1 MTRPVAVLGCLII
14 ARILLGVSAWAHEV
28 RPAYLEITQPQA
40 TDYEIVWKQP
50 MMGEVAVHLV
60 PHLSNGWLERPPAQ
74 QYAAGGFLTRSWKID
89 AGNGDALAGAS
100 LEIEGLADTIT
111 DVFVR
116 VRLANGRSLDTI
128 IRPEAPRLSISPDTR
143 SPFTLPAYL
152 VLGIEHILTGPD
164 HLLFVLGLVL
174 IVRSRRMLLK
184 TVTAFT
190 LAHSITLAAAV
201 LGKVRLPTSFVETL
215 ISLSILLL
223 APEIL
228 RVRRG
233 QSSLTVRYPWAV
245 AFVFGL
251 FHGMGFA
258 SGLASLGFQS
268 HDLFAALV
276 LFNLGVEIGQLAFI
290 ALVLSIGR
298 GLRSTPVGTGSLA
311 GQLPAYAVGIAGAY
325 WTIQCGAVWLGINS

>member
-1 MTRPVAVLGCLII
+1 VTRHVAVLGCLII
-14 ARILLGVSAWAHEV
+14 ARLLLGANVWAHEV
-28 RPAYLEITQPQA
+28 RPAYLEITQPDA
-40 TDYEIVWKQP
+40 TGYDIVWKQP

-74 QYAAGGFLTRSWKID
+74 QYAAGGFLIRNWKID
-89 AGNGDALAGAS
+89 AGNAAALAGTS
-100 LEIEGLADTIT
+100 IEIEGLADTIT

-116 VRLANGRSLDTI
+116 IRLSGGTSIDTI
-128 IRPEAPRLSISPDTR
+128 IRPEAPRLAIS
-143 SPFTLPAYL
+143 SEIHQHLALPAYL
-152 VLGIEHILTGPD
+152 LLGIEHILTGPD

-174 IVRSRRMLLK
+174 IVRSRSMLLK
-184 TVTAFT
+184 TVSAFT
-190 LAHSITLAAAV
+190 LAHSITLAAAIV
-201 LGKVRLPTSFVETL
+201 GKVRLPTSFVETL

-228 RVRRG
+228 RVQRG
-233 QSSLTVRYPWAV
+233 ESSLTVRYPWAV

-268 HDLFAALV
+268 HDLFSALV
-276 LFNLGVEIGQLAFI
+276 LFNLGVEVGQLAFI

-298 GLRSTPVGTGSLA
+298 ALRPTLA
-311 GQLPAYAVGIAGAY
+311 GTWSAAAQVPAYVVGVAGAY
-325 WTIQCGAVWLGINS
+325 WTIQCGAVWLGRGL